1 MHIKLQL
8 CSKGSVSFVLDINS
22 YFQEKIETQEIN
34 NTEDIVNAGNDT
46 ADEKSAV
53 ASEEISNV
61 TEETEQKISESEEN
75 KEKVPQEA
83 EESEEEESE

>member
-1 MHIKLQL
+1 MLY
-8 CSKGSVSFVLDINS
+8 INS
-22 YFQEKIETQEIN
+22 YFQENPETQEIN

-46 ADEKSAV
+46 VAEDNNADEKSAV

-61 TEETEQKISESEEN
+61 TEETEQKISE
-75 KEKVPQEA
+75 VPPEA